1 MSAGAGS
8 LFESKAKMKTGLKL
22 SLAMGVCGL
31 SCAWASAAEL
41 ALLRNGEVIRCER
54 REQQEGVIRLFLVG
68 IPGAYVDVASQE
80 VAGFEADDAPPT
92 APESAPIIPKEKP
105 PTKLDDV
112 VAAAG
117 RRNNVD
123 VDLIMAVIRAE
134 SGFQPNAV
142 SQRGAQ
148 GLMQLMPRTASA
160 LGVKNA
166 LEAEANVEGGTRY
179 LRSLLDRYDNNL
191 SKALAAYNA
200 GPQRVDHYG
209 GVAPYAE
216 TRRYVDRIMGDFYA
230 QKRYAQSKNRKKTP
244 ARASTADKSGS

>member
-1 MSAGAGS
+1 
-8 LFESKAKMKTGLKL
+8 MKTALKL
-22 SLAMGVCGL
+22 GLAMGVCGL
-31 SCAWASAAEL
+31 CSTWASAAEL
-41 ALLRNGEVIRCER
+41 ALLRNGGVIRCER
-54 REQQEGVIRLFLVG
+54 REQQEGVIRLFLAGV
-68 IPGAYVDVASQE
+68 PGAYVDVTTQE
-80 VAGFEADDAPPT
+80 VVGFEADDAPPT
-92 APESAPIIPKEKP
+92 EPESAPSIPTKKP
-105 PTKLDDV
+105 PAKLDDV

-117 RRNNVD
+117 RRNHVD

-160 LGVKNA
+160 MGVKNA

-179 LRSLLDRYDNNL
+179 LRSLLDRYGNSL

-209 GVAPYAE
+209 GVVPYAE
-216 TRRYVDRIMGDFYA
+216 TRRYVARIMEDFYA
-230 QKRYAQSKNRKKTP
+230 QKRYAQAKNRKNTP
-244 ARASTADKSGS
+244 ATASTADKSGS